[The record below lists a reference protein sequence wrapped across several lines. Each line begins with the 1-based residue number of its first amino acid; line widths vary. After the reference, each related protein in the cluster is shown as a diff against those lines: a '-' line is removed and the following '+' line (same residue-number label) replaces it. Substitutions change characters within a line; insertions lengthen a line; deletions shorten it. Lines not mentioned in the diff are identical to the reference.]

1 MFFLQL
7 CRTQPQDQTGQKQRA
22 NSVARLSKSRSDR
35 RAHMNNN
42 TLSHR
47 KTAGSR
53 GWTGILFC
61 KLWGKFTA
69 GCLSHHFTVGLLFSL
84 ANLRAPGVFLFSL
97 CLISFSVFVPASSEE
112 YNYIWQLPTNN
123 GRNPVVIKPEWLFNF
138 DLNMLRQ
145 PEHCMY
151 AFTEQSERFEERLKE
166 QNKVLLLR
174 PCCHVSFS
182 QPTPGLSP
190 PLPSPLPLLSSPH
203 ARLFWNLISGVYER
217 ATPLLPK

>member
-35 RAHMNNN
+35 RAHMSNN

-53 GWTGILFC
+53 SWTGILFC

-97 CLISFSVFVPASSEE
+97 CLIYFSVFVPASSEE

-151 AFTEQSERFEERLKE
+151 AFTEQSERFEERLNRQK
-166 QNKVLLLR
+166 NKTK
-174 PCCHVSFS
+174 CFFS
-182 QPTPGLSP
+182 VRVVMFPSLSP
-190 PLPSPLPLLSSPH
+190 PLVSLPLSSHLFLSS
-203 ARLFWNLISGVYER
+203 
-217 ATPLLPK
+217 LLPTLVYSETW

>member
-35 RAHMNNN
+35 RAHMSNN

-53 GWTGILFC
+53 SWTGILFC

-151 AFTEQSERFEERLKE
+151 AFTEQSEHFEERLNRQKI
-166 QNKVLLLR
+166 KTK
-174 PCCHVSFS
+174 CFFS
-182 QPTPGLSP
+182 VRVVMFPSLNP
-190 PLPSPLPLLSSPH
+190 PLVSLPLFPHLFLSS
-203 ARLFWNLISGVYER
+203 
-217 ATPLLPK
+217 LLPTLVYSETW